1 MPGLAQRKEQ
11 FTNGSSTPPC
21 SLSANGF
28 WSKNSDDVSYNQ
40 LQKFWSELSPQS
52 RQKLLRI
59 DKQSLFEQARKNMYC
74 SRCNGLLLEGFLQ
87 IAMYGKSLQQ
97 EGVDA
102 HFPCS
107 RPGDLKKQNN
117 DGSSIINGCQ
127 DEIQDPS
134 VHPWGGL
141 TTTRDGSLTLMNC
154 YLYSKSLKGLQIVFH
169 GARAR
174 ERERELLYPDACG
187 GGGRGW
193 ISQGIVSYGRGH
205 GTRETCALHTARLS
219 CDTLVDFWSALG
231 EETRLSLLRMKE
243 EDFIERLMYRFDS
256 KRFCRDCR
264 RNVIREFKELKELKR
279 MRREPRCTSWF
290 CVADSAFQYEVSVD
304 SVQADWRQTFADASV
319 AYHHFEWAVGTSEG
333 KCDILE
339 FENVGLNGCVRA
351 NGLDL
356 AGLSACFI
364 TLRAWRLDG
373 RCTELSVK
381 AHSLKGQQC
390 VHCRLIVGDGYVTIT
405 KGESIRRFFEHA
417 EEAEEEEDDDSID
430 KDGNEL
436 DGECSR
442 PQKHAKSPELAR
454 EFLLDAATVIFKEQ
468 VEKAFREGTARQN
481 AHSIFVCLA
490 LKLLE
495 ERVHVACKE
504 IITLEKQMKLL
515 EEEEKEK
522 REEEERKER
531 RRTKEREK
539 KLRRKE
545 RLKEKEKEKEKRCSE
560 SNGVLCSEISKEES
574 SAVADMEQNNPT
586 SWRNPVIEID
596 ETNLLRDDSPNIEDE
611 EFSSE
616 CGTLKTQ
623 DLSYDDCDE
632 EISNTKE
639 ETGQSSFEQS
649 MHSHR
654 RPRGKKEFQ
663 LDMPMK
669 WSDRRRYAAVS
680 ENGLMIGR
688 SEPRYYGENFVTSS
702 RVINGLNRQSRI
714 NVPSKSNGR
723 NVGPKYNEKFY
734 SSKNWTNDRCDIH
747 SCSCSLNNEY
757 KIRVE
762 QHSPMTRVSRET
774 KPTCQPESARDTSK
788 QIYRG
793 SKNNHID
800 YMHESNGRMKSK
812 IILGNYSSRDL
823 FQSKKVWEPTD
834 SQKKYPRSN
843 SDSDVILRSTKVQGA
858 QSDMIKSSIG
868 EAIESGENNDGECN
882 SKRSGG
888 VDESCQNDF
897 HVEAEGSCSSTEIAS
912 EEPGIC
918 LTGGS
923 ALNNSSDLTQSS
935 TLSSDNC
942 SSCLSEGDNNTT
954 SSNHENPESSTTS
967 DSEDVSQQS
976 EVRDNSACMGNVLS
990 DCHEVRIENNNQNAN
1005 GECLTRSSTSLI
1017 GPSLDGIRSDPLGNL
1032 VEITQNF
1039 DNGFSAANVCSQ
1051 PQSILP
1057 PVSNQNIQF
1066 PVFQAPSAVG
1076 YFHQNPVSWP
1086 AAPTNG
1092 LMPFPHP
1099 NHYLYAGP
1107 LGYGLNEDPRFCLQ
1121 YGALQQPTP
1130 LFNPAVPVYQPV
1142 ARANVLNAEEQTR
1155 VSKPGSLQEHING
1168 SFAERAVPARA
1179 ISKKPALN
1187 GEVNDN
1193 SAKSLENNSDFSL
1206 FHFGG
1211 PVALSTGCKSTLAS
1225 SNGSST
1231 VGDFSSKSSGD
1242 NVEKVHTCNKKETT
1256 AMEEY
1261 NLFAASN
1268 NLSICWTQIDL
1279 FSSIVEYTCYGI
1291 QIYIF
1296 KCESH
1301 DFVEAKHAKFA
1312 SNMKYD
1318 VEMNGLF
1325 GGDDGG
1331 GKERGKKEK
1340 RYHATASWMHFG
1352 GEGVRS
1358 LSLAIVVLDDES

>member
-1 MPGLAQRKEQ
+1 MPGLAAQRNEQ
-11 FTNGSSTPPC
+11 FTNGSSATATTTH
-21 SLSANGF
+21 LSPNGF
-28 WSKNSDDVSYNQ
+28 WSKNRDDVGYNQ
-40 LQKFWSELSPQS
+40 LQKFWSELSPQA
-52 RQKLLRI
+52 RQELLRI

-87 IAMYGKSLQQ
+87 IVMYGKSLQH
-97 EGVDA
+97 EGVGA
-102 HFPCS
+102 HFICN
-107 RPGDLKKQNN
+107 RLGGLKKQNN
-117 DGSSIINGCQ
+117 GGLNITNGCQ

-154 YLYSKSLKGLQIVFH
+154 YLYSKSLKGLQIVFD

-279 MRREPRCTSWF
+279 MRKEPRCTSWF
-290 CVADSAFQYEVSVD
+290 CVADTAFQYEVSDD
-304 SVQADWRQTFADASV
+304 SIQADWRQTFAETLGS
-319 AYHHFEWAVGTSEG
+319 YHHFEWAVGTTEG

-339 FENVGLNGCVRA
+339 FENVGMNACVQV

-356 AGLSACFI
+356 GGLSACFI
-364 TLRAWRLDG
+364 TLRAWKLDG

-417 EEAEEEEDDDSID
+417 EEAEEEEDDDSMD
-430 KDGNEL
+430 KDGNDL

-495 ERVHVACKE
+495 ERLHVACKE

-545 RLKEKEKEKEKRCSE
+545 RLKGKDKDKEKRSSE
-560 SNGVLCSEISKEES
+560 SNDPLGPPESKEEMS
-574 SAVADMEQNNPT
+574 LLDDMEQND
-586 SWRNPVIEID
+586 SISCRSSVIETD
-596 ETNLLRDDSPNIEDE
+596 EANLSRDDSPNILHE
-611 EFSSE
+611 EFTDE
-616 CGTLKTQ
+616 CSTLRTQ
-623 DLSYDDCDE
+623 DHSYNDCEE
-632 EISNTKE
+632 EISSTKDGG
-639 ETGQSSFEQS
+639 GQFTVEQS
-649 MHSHR
+649 TPSR
-654 RPRGKKEFQ
+654 QRPRFRKEFQ

-669 WSDRRRYAAVS
+669 WSDRRRHAVVS
-680 ENGLMIGR
+680 ENGVVVGR
-688 SEPRYYGENFVTSS
+688 SDLRHHGESFVASS
-702 RVINGLNRQSRI
+702 RVVNGLNRQSRL
-714 NVPSKSNGR
+714 NVPTKHNGR
-723 NVGPKYNEKFY
+723 NAGPKYNEKFH
-734 SSKNWTNDRCDIH
+734 SSSNRVNERCDFH
-747 SCSCSLNNEY
+747 SCSCSLNHEY
-757 KIRVE
+757 RTRVE
-762 QHSPMTRVSRET
+762 QHSSLTRVSRET
-774 KPTCQPESARDTSK
+774 KPASKSETAGDTSK
-788 QIYRG
+788 QYSRG
-793 SKNNHID
+793 SKHSQVE
-800 YMHESNGRMKSK
+800 YMHDSNGRPKSK
-812 IILGNYSSRDL
+812 VTLGNYAGRDL
-823 FQSKKVWEPTD
+823 FQSKKVWEPME
-834 SQKKYPRSN
+834 SQKKYRGSTP
-843 SDSDVILRSTKVQGA
+843 DSDVILRSSENQGL
-858 QSDMIKSSIG
+858 QSDIIKPSIG
-868 EAIESGENNDGECN
+868 EAVHTGDRYYEDCN
-882 SKRSGG
+882 SKRLSA
-888 VDESCQNDF
+888 DEGCNNGFQ
-897 HVEAEGSCSSTEIAS
+897 VEAEGSCRSTEVAS

-918 LTGGS
+918 TTGGS
-923 ALNNSSDLTQSS
+923 PLNSSSDPNQSS
-935 TLSSDNC
+935 SFSSDNC

-954 SSNHENPESSTTS
+954 SSNRENTESSSTS
-967 DSEDVSQQS
+967 DSEDVSLQS
-976 EVRDNSACMGNVLS
+976 EVRDSSTCVENDLS
-990 DCHEVRIENNNQNAN
+990 GCHEAGEKDAN
-1005 GECLTRSSTSLI
+1005 GEGLARSCSLYSR
-1017 GPSLDGIRSDPLGNL
+1017 SLDGTGSDKLGNL
-1032 VEITQNF
+1032 AVETGHNF
-1039 DNGFSAANVCSQ
+1039 ENGFSTINVCSQ
-1051 PQSILP
+1051 PQNILP
-1057 PVSNQNIQF
+1057 LMSNQNMQF
-1066 PVFQAPSAVG
+1066 PMFQGPTTMS

-1092 LMPFPHP
+1092 LMPYPHP

-1107 LGYGLNEDPRFCLQ
+1107 LGYGLNEDPHFCLQ

-1130 LFNPAVPVYQPV
+1130 MFNPAVPVYQPV

-1155 VSKPGSLQEHING
+1155 VSKPASIQEHLAG
-1168 SFAERAVPARA
+1168 SIPERTVPAGA
-1179 ISKKPALN
+1179 NSKKAALS
-1187 GEVNDN
+1187 GEVRPDN
-1193 SAKSLENNSDFSL
+1193 PAKMRENNGGFSL

-1211 PVALSTGCKSTLAS
+1211 PVDVSTGCKSSLAS
-1225 SNGSST
+1225 AQGST
-1231 VGDFSSKSSGD
+1231 AGDFSLKGSVD
-1242 NVEKVHTCNKKETT
+1242 PVEEVDTCNKKETT

-1268 NLSICWTQIDL
+1268 NLRFSI
-1279 FSSIVEYTCYGI
+1279 F
-1291 QIYIF
+1291 
-1296 KCESH
+1296 
-1301 DFVEAKHAKFA
+1301 
-1312 SNMKYD
+1312 
-1318 VEMNGLF
+1318 
-1325 GGDDGG
+1325 
-1331 GKERGKKEK
+1331 
-1340 RYHATASWMHFG
+1340 
-1352 GEGVRS
+1352 
-1358 LSLAIVVLDDES
+1358 